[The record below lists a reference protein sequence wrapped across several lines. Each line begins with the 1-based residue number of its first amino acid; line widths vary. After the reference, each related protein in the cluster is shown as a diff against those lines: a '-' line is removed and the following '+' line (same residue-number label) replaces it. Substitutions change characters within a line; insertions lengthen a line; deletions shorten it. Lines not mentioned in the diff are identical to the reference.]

1 MHRVA
6 IVGLSRI
13 GRNLFRILRVRPEFE
28 IVALA
33 DAADPDA
40 LAYLLRFDTLLGR
53 FPGTIARQG
62 DQLSVDGTGIP
73 LLRSDDPGKIPW
85 RDFGVDTVIDAT
97 PLPQSRAELERC
109 LENGAR
115 RVLLCS
121 PPAEPPDVTIVLGVN
136 DDAIRREHRIVSN
149 ASATAHAVGPLLKVL
164 LAEFGVRRAFLTTIH
179 AYTDQ
184 QRLADVPADD
194 YRRGRAAGENL
205 IPQPTNAAELLTELL
220 PALHG
225 RLTASTITAP
235 VPNGSGADLVCWHE
249 REVSADAIRDVV
261 ERAAAAELAGIL
273 GVEREPIVSSD
284 VIGSPYS
291 GTFDAGATMV
301 IGGRV
306 AKTLTWFDNGWGY
319 AQRAV
324 ELLRRYVVLDA
335 TVLDAAGGAP

>member
-13 GRNLFRILRVRPEFE
+13 GRNLFRILRARPEFE
-28 IVALA
+28 IAALA

-62 DQLSVDGTGIP
+62 ERLEVDGHAIP
-73 LLRSDDPGKIPW
+73 LLRSDDPGKLPW

-97 PLPQSRAELERC
+97 PRRQSRAELEAC
-109 LENGAR
+109 LDHGAG

-121 PPAEPPDVTIVLGVN
+121 PPAEPPDATIVLGVN
-136 DDAIRREHRIVSN
+136 DDAIRREQRIVSN
-149 ASATAHAVGPLLKVL
+149 GSATAHAIGPVLKVL
-164 LAEFGVRRAFLTTIH
+164 LAEFGIERAFLTTVH

-194 YRRGRAAGENL
+194 YRHGRAAGENL
-205 IPQPTNAAELLTELL
+205 IPQPTNAAELLIELL
-220 PALHG
+220 PALRG
-225 RLTASTITAP
+225 RLTAAVITAP
-235 VPNGSGADLVCWHE
+235 VPNGSGADLVCWHQ
-249 REVSADAIRDVV
+249 REVSKDSIR
-261 ERAAAAELAGIL
+261 EALGRAAGAELADIL

-284 VIGSPYS
+284 VLGSPLS
-291 GTFDAGATMV
+291 GTFDSAATMV

-306 AKTLTWFDNGWGY
+306 SKTLTWFDNGWGY

-335 TVLDAAGGAP
+335 AVLDAAGGAP